1 MSIKKKRI
9 LSGSVMKINFKNI
22 GEVMSIKKKRI
33 LSGSVMKNSLFK
45 IGIGVLLCLMIVGG
59 KAFAKTTTL
68 TMLTFAEVH
77 KDLFGAAVKT
87 WNKMHPDN
95 QIELE
100 VDVVQFLDMHTKLLI
115 RLLPVGQCD
124 TGFFV

>member
-1 MSIKKKRI
+1 
-9 LSGSVMKINFKNI
+9 
-22 GEVMSIKKKRI
+22 MSIKKKRI